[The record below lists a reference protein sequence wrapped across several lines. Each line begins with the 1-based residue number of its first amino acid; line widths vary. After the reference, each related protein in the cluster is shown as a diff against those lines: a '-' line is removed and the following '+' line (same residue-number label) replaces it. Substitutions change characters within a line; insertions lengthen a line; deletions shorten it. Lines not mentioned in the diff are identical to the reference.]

1 MAKEQKDSAIK
12 GTHKD
17 LYGIL
22 MTASRRISNVGTF
35 SIFILGAGAL
45 GLCVAIHMRW
55 FDYLVGIPVDKLR
68 GWGVYA
74 VIIVVAF
81 ILFITHLNI
90 RGNQVYRQFKSR
102 ILRSIQEADMTVESL
117 LTDIADDEA
126 LSDVKEK
133 LMEDKNLG
141 DSQRMRLD

>member
-1 MAKEQKDSAIK
+1 MSEEQKASTIK
-12 GTHKD
+12 ATHKD

-22 MTASRRISNVGTF
+22 MTASRCISNVGTF
-35 SIFILGAGAL
+35 SIFFLGAAAL

-55 FDYLVGIPVDKLR
+55 FDYLAGIPVDKLR

-74 VIIVVAF
+74 VIITVAF
-81 ILFITHLNI
+81 ILFIIHLNI
-90 RGNQVYRQFKSR
+90 RGNQVYRQFKPR

-117 LTDIADDEA
+117 LTDIADDKA

-133 LMEDKNLG
+133 LMEDKNIG